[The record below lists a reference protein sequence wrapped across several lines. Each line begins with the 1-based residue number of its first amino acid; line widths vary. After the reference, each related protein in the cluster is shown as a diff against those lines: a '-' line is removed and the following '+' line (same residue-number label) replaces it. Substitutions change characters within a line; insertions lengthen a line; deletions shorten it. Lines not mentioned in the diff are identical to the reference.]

1 MQNRLHSMQLCAI
14 TDRRRL
20 SAATQSE
27 GALRRQLLG
36 LVVSWTAGGVH
47 FIQLR
52 EKDLAAPD
60 LQSLAREMA
69 EKIDHNRSKL
79 LVNVS
84 AEESAA
90 LAVAAG
96 ADGVHLAGKPTPGT
110 ALRVRQ
116 LFRAADRAAGR
127 TVGIDA
133 IISVPC
139 HTLDDIV
146 VARKEQVDLMLFS
159 PVFEKPAGPQA
170 ALAGPAVSFHPATE
184 LSSRPERSAV
194 EGPAVSLPQAAP
206 QGLEALR
213 RACAAAE
220 GIPVLALGG
229 VTSINARDCL
239 TAGAAGVAGIR
250 LFAADDW
257 RRLLPAN

>member
-1 MQNRLHSMQLCAI
+1 MQLCAI
-14 TDRRRL
+14 TDRKRL
-20 SAATQSE
+20 SAATPA
-27 GALRRQLLG
+27 ALRRQLLG
-36 LVVSWTAGGVH
+36 LVEGWIAGGVH

-69 EKIDHNRSKL
+69 KKIDHNRSKL

-84 AEESAA
+84 AAESAA
-90 LAVAAG
+90 LAAAAG
-96 ADGVHLAGKPTPGT
+96 ADGVHLAGKPAPGA
-110 ALRVRQ
+110 ALRARQ
-116 LFRAADRAAGR
+116 IFRAAG
-127 TVGIDA
+127 VNA

-139 HTLDDIV
+139 HSLDDID
-146 VARKEQVDLMLFS
+146 VARKEQVDLLLFS
-159 PVFEKPAGPQA
+159 PVFQK
-170 ALAGPAVSFHPATE
+170 LAG
-184 LSSRPERSAV
+184 
-194 EGPAVSLPQAAP
+194 PQAAP
-206 QGLEALR
+206 QGLEALC

-229 VTSINARDCL
+229 VTSVNARDCL

-257 RRLLPAN
+257 HRLLPAN

>member
-20 SAATQSE
+20 QEETRSE
-27 GALRRQLLG
+27 AVLRRQLLR
-36 LVVSWTAGGVH
+36 LVEGWTAGGVH

-52 EKDLAAPD
+52 EKDLPAAD
-60 LQSLAREMA
+60 LRSLAREMA
-69 EKIDHNRSKL
+69 EKIDHGRSKL
-79 LVNVS
+79 LLNVS
-84 AEESAA
+84 TAEAAA

-96 ADGVHLAGKPTPGT
+96 ADGVHLGGKPTPG
-110 ALRVRQ
+110 AAGRVRQ
-116 LFRAADRAAGR
+116 IFRAAGLN
-127 TVGIDA
+127 A

-139 HTLDDIV
+139 HTLDDIH
-146 VARKEQVDLMLFS
+146 VAQKEQVDLMLFS
-159 PVFEKPAGPQA
+159 PVFEKLA
-170 ALAGPAVSFHPATE
+170 A
-184 LSSRPERSAV
+184 
-194 EGPAVSLPQAAP
+194 PQAAP

-220 GIPVLALGG
+220 AIPVLALGG
-229 VTSINARDCL
+229 VTSTNAQDCL

-257 RRLLPAN
+257 RLLPPN

>member
-1 MQNRLHSMQLCAI
+1 MQLCAI

-27 GALRRQLLG
+27 RALRRQLLG
-36 LVVSWTAGGVH
+36 LVEGWTAGGVH

-84 AEESAA
+84 AAESAA

-96 ADGVHLAGKPTPGT
+96 ADGVHLAGKPTPGA

-116 LFRAADRAAGR
+116 LFRAAGR
-127 TVGIDA
+127 TAGVNA

-139 HTLDDIV
+139 HGLDDIH

-159 PVFEKPAGPQA
+159 PVFQK
-170 ALAGPAVSFHPATE
+170 LAG
-184 LSSRPERSAV
+184 
-194 EGPAVSLPQAAP
+194 PQAAP
-206 QGLEALR
+206 QGLQALR

-229 VTSINARDCL
+229 VTSVNAQDCL

>member
-36 LVVSWTAGGVH
+36 LVESWTAGGVH

-60 LQSLAREMA
+60 LLSLAREMA

-116 LFRAADRAAGR
+116 LFRAAGRSAGL
-127 TVGIDA
+127 DA

-139 HTLDDIV
+139 HTLDDID

-159 PVFEKPAGPQA
+159 PVFEKLAGPQA
-170 ALAGPAVSFHPATE
+170 V
-184 LSSRPERSAV
+184 
-194 EGPAVSLPQAAP
+194 P

-229 VTSINARDCL
+229 VTSINAQDCL

-257 RRLLPAN
+257 RQLLPAS

>member
-20 SAATQSE
+20 STATQSE

-36 LVVSWTAGGVH
+36 LVEGWTAGGVH

-96 ADGVHLAGKPTPGT
+96 ADGVHLAGKPTPGA
-110 ALRVRQ
+110 ALRARQ
-116 LFRAADRAAGR
+116 LFRAAGR
-127 TVGIDA
+127 TAGLEA

-139 HTLDDIV
+139 HTLDDIH

-159 PVFEKPAGPQA
+159 PVFEK
-170 ALAGPAVSFHPATE
+170 LAG
-184 LSSRPERSAV
+184 
-194 EGPAVSLPQAAP
+194 PQAAP

-229 VTSINARDCL
+229 VTSINARECL
-239 TAGAAGVAGIR
+239 TTGAAGVAGIR
-250 LFAADDW
+250 LFAGDDW
-257 RRLLPAN
+257 RQLLPAS

>member
-1 MQNRLHSMQLCAI
+1 MQNRIHSMQLCAI

-20 SAATQSE
+20 SAATQS
-27 GALRRQLLG
+27 GLRRQLLG
-36 LVVSWTAGGVH
+36 LVEGWTAGGVH

-60 LQSLAREMA
+60 LQSLAREMT
-69 EKIDHNRSKL
+69 EKMDHNRSKL

-84 AEESAA
+84 AAESAA
-90 LAVAAG
+90 LALAAG
-96 ADGVHLAGKPTPGT
+96 ADGVHLAGKPTPGA

-116 LFRAADRAAGR
+116 LFRTAGL
-127 TVGIDA
+127 DA

-139 HTLDDIV
+139 HALDDIH

-159 PVFEKPAGPQA
+159 PVFEK
-170 ALAGPAVSFHPATE
+170 LE
-184 LSSRPERSAV
+184 
-194 EGPAVSLPQAAP
+194 AAP

-213 RACAAAE
+213 WACAAAE

-229 VTSINARDCL
+229 VTSVNAQDCL
-239 TAGAAGVAGIR
+239 AAGAAGVAGIR

-257 RRLLPAN
+257 RRLIPAN

>member
-1 MQNRLHSMQLCAI
+1 MQLCAI

-27 GALRRQLLG
+27 RALRQQLLR
-36 LVVSWTAGGVH
+36 LVETWTAGGVH

-69 EKIDHNRSKL
+69 QKVDHDRSRL

-84 AEESAA
+84 AAESAA

-96 ADGVHLAGKPTPGT
+96 ADGVHLAGKPAPG
-110 ALRVRQ
+110 AAPRVRQ
-116 LFRAADRAAGR
+116 IFRAAGR
-127 TVGIDA
+127 TVGVNA

-139 HTLDDIV
+139 HTLDDIH

-159 PVFEKPAGPQA
+159 PVFEK
-170 ALAGPAVSFHPATE
+170 LAG
-184 LSSRPERSAV
+184 
-194 EGPAVSLPQAAP
+194 PQAAP

-213 RACAAAE
+213 RACAAAD
-220 GIPVLALGG
+220 GIPVFALGG
-229 VTSINARDCL
+229 VTSINAQDCL

-250 LFAADDW
+250 LFASDDW
-257 RRLLPAN
+257 RRLRPAN

>member
-1 MQNRLHSMQLCAI
+1 MQLCAI

-20 SAATQSE
+20 QEETRSE
-27 GALRRQLLG
+27 AVPRRQLLR
-36 LVVSWTAGGVH
+36 LVEGWTAAGVH

-52 EKDLAAPD
+52 EKDLAAAD
-60 LQSLAREMA
+60 LQSLAREMV
-69 EKIDHNRSKL
+69 ETIDHGRSKL

-84 AEESAA
+84 AAESAA

-96 ADGVHLAGKPTPGT
+96 ADGVHLGGKPKPGA

-116 LFRAADRAAGR
+116 IFRAAG
-127 TVGIDA
+127 VNA

-139 HTLDDIV
+139 HTLDDIH
-146 VARKEQVDLMLFS
+146 VARKEQVDLILFS
-159 PVFEKPAGPQA
+159 PVFEK
-170 ALAGPAVSFHPATE
+170 LAV
-184 LSSRPERSAV
+184 
-194 EGPAVSLPQAAP
+194 PQAAP

-220 GIPVLALGG
+220 AIPVLALGG
-229 VTSINARDCL
+229 VTSTNAQDCL

-250 LFAADDW
+250 LFATDDW
-257 RRLLPAN
+257 RLLPPN

>member
-20 SAATQSE
+20 QEETRSE
-27 GALRRQLLG
+27 AVLRRQLLR
-36 LVVSWTAGGVH
+36 LVEGWTAGGVH

-52 EKDLAAPD
+52 EKDLPAAD
-60 LQSLAREMA
+60 LRSLAREMA
-69 EKIDHNRSKL
+69 EKIDHGRSKL
-79 LVNVS
+79 LLNVS
-84 AEESAA
+84 TAEAAA

-96 ADGVHLAGKPTPGT
+96 ADGVHLAGKPAPG
-110 ALRVRQ
+110 AAGRVRQ
-116 LFRAADRAAGR
+116 IFRAAGLN
-127 TVGIDA
+127 A

-139 HTLDDIV
+139 HTLDDIH
-146 VARKEQVDLMLFS
+146 VAQKEQVDLMLFS
-159 PVFEKPAGPQA
+159 PVFEKLA
-170 ALAGPAVSFHPATE
+170 A
-184 LSSRPERSAV
+184 
-194 EGPAVSLPQAAP
+194 PQAAP

-220 GIPVLALGG
+220 AIPVLALGG
-229 VTSINARDCL
+229 VTSTNAQDCL

-257 RRLLPAN
+257 RLLPPN

>member
-1 MQNRLHSMQLCAI
+1 MQLCAI

-36 LVVSWTAGGVH
+36 LVESWTAGGVH

-60 LQSLAREMA
+60 LLSLAREMA

-116 LFRAADRAAGR
+116 LFRAAGRSAGL
-127 TVGIDA
+127 DA

-139 HTLDDIV
+139 HTLDDID

-159 PVFEKPAGPQA
+159 PVFEKLGGEKLA
-170 ALAGPAVSFHPATE
+170 APKAE
-184 LSSRPERSAV
+184 
-194 EGPAVSLPQAAP
+194 P

-213 RACAAAE
+213 QACAAAE

-229 VTSINARDCL
+229 VSSLNAQECL
-239 TAGAAGVAGIR
+239 AAGAAGVAGIR
-250 LFAADDW
+250 LFAGDDW
-257 RRLLPAN
+257 RLLPPN